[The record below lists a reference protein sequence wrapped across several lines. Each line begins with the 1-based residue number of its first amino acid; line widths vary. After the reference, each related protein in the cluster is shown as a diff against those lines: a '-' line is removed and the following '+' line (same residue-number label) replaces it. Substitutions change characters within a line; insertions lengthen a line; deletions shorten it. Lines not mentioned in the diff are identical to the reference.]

1 MITMQNQN
9 TIYKMGEKL
18 NSGGYNN
25 NNINNI
31 IPNNSDNLINIP
43 ITSNDRKF
51 ACGYLTCDMTSMPT
65 TATTYGNT
73 FGLQNANRNVLN
85 LDFSL
90 LNIDLLRDNLNV
102 INDEVKNVI
111 LSIKKW
117 LYDMEADFELKVALG
132 DVDLDSKLFNRVNM
146 IIPKIDQSKKSLD
159 AWYSEFLDL
168 NVDLSESFSDYSNV
182 AARIESTYA
191 TGSFVGGGLPE
202 NVVTVAKQ
210 NASKSK
216 AIQRQTTRLLSIDV
230 KIRNQMQKITFKIN
244 ELSTGILRYGAR
256 KELNLNTLSEAF
268 DSLGQKDTPLMRVQ
282 KNLSQLIN
290 STQVQYNL
298 NTMPATLIPSIKNP
312 YTVKLEDP
320 RKNDE
325 YILSRLKGLLNTT
338 LYTSATA
345 TNIDAINTFID
356 DTYKTSQKYAEMK
369 KIYNDIVTLNVPH
382 VLIESLAQQATD
394 PTDIY
399 LLAFRVRKIIAA
411 LMPQDIIYQERLN
424 EIAATIN
431 RTIENQIKRENTP
444 SAQANNE
451 PMDVDVVNDP
461 NIINNNEEQQSNATS
476 IIDRVFGLYGD
487 DDDGASSQQTPS
499 SQDSSVV
506 MNVPTAAIID
516 FDDLSLDSTATSFMN
531 NNNSPS
537 DNGL

>member
-18 NSGGYNN
+18 NGGY
-25 NNINNI
+25 NINNI
-31 IPNNSDNLINIP
+31 IPNNPGNLNIP

-51 ACGYLTCDMTSMPT
+51 ACGYLTCDMTSVP
-65 TATTYGNT
+65 TYGNT

-168 NVDLSESFSDYSNV
+168 NVDLSESFSDYSNI
-182 AARIESTYA
+182 AARIESTCA

-312 YTVKLEDP
+312 YTVKFEDP

-338 LYTSATA
+338 LYTSSTA

-356 DTYKTSQKYAEMK
+356 DTYKSSQKYDEMK
-369 KIYNDIVTLNVPH
+369 KIYSDIVTLNVPH
-382 VLIESLAQQATD
+382 VLIESLAQKATD

-461 NIINNNEEQQSNATS
+461 NINNTEQNLNESNATS

-487 DDDGASSQQTPS
+487 DDDDNNTNDNNQQTPS
-499 SQDSSVV
+499 QDSVI
-506 MNVPTAAIID
+506 NVPTAAIID
-516 FDDLSLDSTATSFMN
+516 FDDLSLDSTGASFMN
-531 NNNSPS
+531 NMNDNNFASEN
-537 DNGL
+537 DL